1 MGTNEGKQLK
11 YFQLMEDLK
20 AKILTGEIQAGDK
33 LPSENELSAQYKIS
47 RQTVRKALSMLQ
59 NAGYIYAEHGRGTF
73 CSEMMRHVQP
83 SKNIAVVT
91 TYLSDYIFPRVI
103 QGIDDVLTG
112 AGYSIILKNT
122 KNSRTREAECLQD
135 LLNKGVDGAIIEP
148 SKSQI
153 FCRHMNLYEQLEKLH
168 IPYVFIQGCFPPMS
182 DKPHVLMNDC
192 LGGYMITKY
201 LIDRG
206 HKDIVGVFKADDMQ
220 GQNRHKGYVKALQEA
235 GMLYDPDKVVWFHTE
250 DRRIHPYET
259 IRSMVA
265 EKKSMDAVVC
275 YNDQTAQ
282 QVIRA
287 LQEEGL
293 RIPEDISVTGYDNSS
308 LANREGLRLTTIDH
322 PQEKLGEMAAN
333 LLLSM
338 IKNDGREEGESVLIQ
353 PVLVEGNSCK

>member
-1 MGTNEGKQLK
+1 
-11 YFQLMEDLK
+11 
-20 AKILTGEIQAGDK
+20 
-33 LPSENELSAQYKIS
+33 
-47 RQTVRKALSMLQ
+47 
-59 NAGYIYAEHGRGTF
+59 
-73 CSEMMRHVQP
+73 
-83 SKNIAVVT
+83 
-91 TYLSDYIFPRVI
+91 
-103 QGIDDVLTG
+103 
-112 AGYSIILKNT
+112 
-122 KNSRTREAECLQD
+122 
-135 LLNKGVDGAIIEP
+135 
-148 SKSQI
+148 
-153 FCRHMNLYEQLEKLH
+153 
-168 IPYVFIQGCFPPMS
+168 MS

-259 IRSMVA
+259 VRSMVA

-322 PQEKLGEMAAN
+322 PQEKLGAMAAN